1 MPPPPASG
9 GTAPEG
15 KAEATETPPAPAPA
29 AADGAGPGPS
39 IAGDTP
45 EPSIV
50 PSITDAGTP
59 QPSIGPTIAGSG
71 TPEPS
76 IGPTIA
82 GGDTV
87 EPSSAPTIAEAAP
100 PAAGEPAP
108 PVQEARAEAKAE
120 AEAEP
125 EPAPAPDVAGHAEE
139 SPSAGGEQPAS
150 PTEEAEEAPTR
161 VAAAAPKTPPPSPPA
176 GALGPQ
182 IALAPVPDPGLV
194 RDSPDG
200 PLPVIAPDGREP
212 WRVYARPFS
221 TASDR
226 PRVAILLRGIGLSQS
241 ASNAAIQQLPGEIT
255 LALAA
260 YAPNLTTWVATARAA
275 GHEVL
280 LQVPME
286 PHDYPASDPGPHTLL
301 TSLSADANGER
312 LQWLLGRF
320 AGYVGIANIAGA
332 KFATSPDHVRPI
344 LLALKERGLMIVDGR
359 AARNSLRAPISGE
372 VGVPHAINNRFID
385 NEASR
390 VAIDARLFELER
402 IAQSVGFAVG
412 IGYPFPV
419 TIERLA
425 AWVKTL
431 DQKGLALAPVSAV
444 AVSEGGE

>member
-1 MPPPPASG
+1 MQRQG
-9 GTAPEG
+9 RG
-15 KAEATETPPAPAPA
+15 
-29 AADGAGPGPS
+29 
-39 IAGDTP
+39 
-45 EPSIV
+45 
-50 PSITDAGTP
+50 
-59 QPSIGPTIAGSG
+59 Q
-71 TPEPS
+71 
-76 IGPTIA
+76 
-82 GGDTV
+82 
-87 EPSSAPTIAEAAP
+87 
-100 PAAGEPAP
+100 
-108 PVQEARAEAKAE
+108 AE
-120 AEAEP
+120 AEAE
-125 EPAPAPDVAGHAEE
+125 PAPDVAGHAEE

-161 VAAAAPKTPPPSPPA
+161 VAAAAPETPPPSPPA

-359 AARNSLRAPISGE
+359 AARNSLLAPISGE
-372 VGVPHAINNRFID
+372 VGVPHAINNRVID

-390 VAIDARLFELER
+390 VAIDARLLELER